1 MLRDEMQRSGV
12 LLRGDE
18 PRGATGHGHSDRGG
32 SEEEPSSFQSVGR
45 LLFSLLLFCTYRVQ
59 STSLKETTQKDE
71 NPKWIQR
78 KVSKEETNIGRD
90 VKESTK
96 RRK

>member
-1 MLRDEMQRSGV
+1 VS
-12 LLRGDE
+12 
-18 PRGATGHGHSDRGG
+18 
-32 SEEEPSSFQSVGR
+32 
-45 LLFSLLLFCTYRVQ
+45 LFSSVQ